1 MNQVVLQQDNDP
13 SFVELLRCHL
23 ADHDADPRSG
33 ARWENLRDRL
43 LKGGMPEILWKQG
56 AENDLLQVS
65 SEFEKRDEGSG
76 DRFVEQ
82 LDFTLASPRRHP
94 EMAPLFDP
102 PMRRLLIGST
112 GFGLFYKDRSRERF

>member
-1 MNQVVLQQDNDP
+1 
-13 SFVELLRCHL
+13 LRCRL
-23 ADHDADPRSG
+23 ADHDADPTSG
-33 ARWENLRDRL
+33 ARREDLRDRL
-43 LKGGMPEILWKQG
+43 LKGGMPEILWKPG

-76 DRFVEQ
+76 ERFVEQ
-82 LDFTLASPRRHP
+82 LDFTLASLRRQT

-102 PMRRLLIGST
+102 PMRRLVIGST